1 MRSILNQ
8 RKNNIAAIIL
18 IMITWLFAASCENK
32 NYKGTALDSATEGVI
47 NISVDE
53 SYQPVIDEQVKMFE
67 STYPGAKINVHY
79 KTEAD
84 CFKDLLKDSA
94 TRMII
99 ATRGLNPKEEDY
111 FKNNF
116 GYVPIWNDVASDA
129 IVVVVNGKSNDT
141 LFTKERLKQQLSGAL
156 GKKQT
161 FVFDGLNATSI
172 VRFAVDSILNGNK
185 FDSSIVKAVK
195 GSKEVLEYVASDE
208 NAVGF
213 VGISWIGNPEDSA
226 QVNMLKKIKMAYVR
240 CDHCTDSPYVKPTQ
254 LGILTKRYPLVRG
267 LYYIVKE
274 QNAGLGT
281 GFISFLKNE
290 RGQLIFRRAYLGHK
304 MSFAIRG
311 VTINEKL

>member
-1 MRSILNQ
+1 MILLPIKSI
-8 RKNNIAAIIL
+8 KFFAAFL
-18 IMITWLFAASCENK
+18 ITWSLLLLAACND
-32 NYKGTALDSATEGVI
+32 NYKGTATDTPTEGTI
-47 NISVDE
+47 HISVDE
-53 SYQPVIDEQVKMFE
+53 SYQPIIDEQIKVFE
-67 STYPGAKINVHY
+67 ASFPGAKIIAHY

-99 ATRGLNPKEEDY
+99 ATHGLSPREEDY
-111 FKNNF
+111 FKNNE
-116 GYVPIWNDVASDA
+116 GYVPAWNDVASDA
-129 IVVVVNGKSNDT
+129 IVVVVNGKSTDT
-141 LFTKERLKQQLSGAL
+141 LFTVERLKQQLSGLL

-172 VRFAVDSILNGNK
+172 VRFAVDSILKGGH

-195 GSKEVLEYVASDE
+195 NSKEVLDYVASDE
-208 NAVGF
+208 NAIGF

-226 QVNMLKKIKMAYVR
+226 QVNMLKKVKMAYIK
-240 CDHCTDSPYVKPTQ
+240 CEYCTDSPYVKPTQ

-274 QNAGLGT
+274 KNAGLGT

-304 MSFAIRG
+304 MSFAVRD
-311 VTINEKL
+311 VKINEKL

>member
-1 MRSILNQ
+1 MTLPIKSINFF
-8 RKNNIAAIIL
+8 AAFL
-18 IMITWLFAASCENK
+18 ITGCLLLFASCNDH
-32 NYKGTALDSATEGVI
+32 YKGTATDSPTEGVI
-47 NISVDE
+47 DISVDE
-53 SYQPVIDEQVKMFE
+53 SYKPVIDEQIKVFE
-67 STYPGAKINVHY
+67 SSFPGAKIIAHY

-99 ATRGLNPKEEDY
+99 ATRGLTPREEDY
-111 FKNNF
+111 FKSNY

-129 IVVVVNGKSNDT
+129 IVVVVNGNSNDT
-141 LFTKERLKQQLSGAL
+141 LFTEERLKQQLEGKL

-172 VRFAVDSILNGNK
+172 VRYAVDSILKGGK

-195 GSKEVLEYVASDE
+195 NSQEVLDYVATDE
-208 NAVGF
+208 NAIGF
-213 VGISWIGNPEDSA
+213 VGISWIGNPEDTA
-226 QVNMLKKIKMAYVR
+226 QVNMLKKVKMAYVK
-240 CDHCTDSPYVKPTQ
+240 CGHCTDSPYVKPTQ

-274 QNAGLGT
+274 KNAGLGT

-304 MSFAIRG
+304 MSFTIRD
-311 VTINEKL
+311 VKINEKL

>member
-1 MRSILNQ
+1 MTKQLTHGI
-8 RKNNIAAIIL
+8 KNITAIL
-18 IMITWLFAASCENK
+18 ITVQLLLLSACNN
-32 NYKGTALDSATEGVI
+32 NYKGTALDTPTEGTI

-53 SYQPVIDEQVKMFE
+53 SYQPVIDEQIKVFE
-67 STYPGAKINVHY
+67 SSFPNAKIIAHY

-99 ATRGLNPKEEDY
+99 VTHGLSDKEEDY
-111 FKNNF
+111 FKNNS
-116 GYVPIWNDVASDA
+116 GYVPAWNDLASDA

-141 LFTKERLKQQLSGAL
+141 LFTIDRLRQQLSGAL

-172 VRFAVDSILNGNK
+172 VRFAVDSILKGAR

-195 GSKEVLEYVASDE
+195 SSREVLDYVATAE
-208 NAVGF
+208 NAIGF

-226 QVNMLKKIKMAYVR
+226 QVNMLKKVKMAYIK
-240 CDHCTDSPYVKPTQ
+240 CEHCTDSPYVKPTQ

-274 QNAGLGT
+274 KNAGLGT

-304 MSFAIRG
+304 MSFAIRD
-311 VTINEKL
+311 VKINEKL

>member
-1 MRSILNQ
+1 
-8 RKNNIAAIIL
+8 
-18 IMITWLFAASCENK
+18 
-32 NYKGTALDSATEGVI
+32 
-47 NISVDE
+47 
-53 SYQPVIDEQVKMFE
+53 
-67 STYPGAKINVHY
+67 
-79 KTEAD
+79 
-84 CFKDLLKDSA
+84 
-94 TRMII
+94 MII
-99 ATRGLNPKEEDY
+99 ATRGLSPREEDY

-141 LFTKERLKQQLSGAL
+141 LFTIERLKQQLSGSPNNAVG

-172 VRFAVDSILNGNK
+172 VRFAVDSILKGGH

-195 GSKEVLEYVASDE
+195 NSREVLDYVATDE
-208 NAVGF
+208 NAIGF

-226 QVNMLKKIKMAYVR
+226 QVNMLKKVKMAYIK
-240 CDHCTDSPYVKPTQ
+240 CEHCTDSPYVKPTQ

-274 QNAGLGT
+274 KNAGLGT

-304 MSFAIRG
+304 MSFAIRD
-311 VTINEKL
+311 VKINEKL

>member
-1 MRSILNQ
+1 MIKQFLLII
-8 RKNNIAAIIL
+8 KN
-18 IMITWLFAASCENK
+18 ITGFVIVWCWVFAVACNNK
-32 NYKGTALDSATEGVI
+32 YKGTELDTATEGII
-47 NISVDE
+47 NISADE
-53 SYQPVIDEQVKMFE
+53 SYKPIIDEQIKVFE
-67 STYPGAKINVHY
+67 ASFPKAKINVLY

-99 ATRGLNPKEEDY
+99 ATRGLNPKEEDF
-111 FKNNF
+111 FKSNLN
-116 GYVPIWNDVASDA
+116 YVPIWGSVASDA

-141 LFTKERLKQQLSGAL
+141 LFTVDRLKKQLSGTM

-172 VRFAVDSILNGNK
+172 VRFAVDSILKGAK
-185 FDSSIVKAVK
+185 FDSTVVKAVK
-195 GSKEVLEYVASDE
+195 SSREVLEYVATTE

-213 VGISWIGNPEDSA
+213 VGISWIGNPEDTA
-226 QVNMLKKIKMAYVR
+226 QVNMLKKVKMAYIK
-240 CDHCTDSPYVKPTQ
+240 CDNCADSPYVKPTQ

-267 LYYIVKE
+267 LYYVVKE
-274 QNAGLGT
+274 SSPGLGT

-304 MSFAIRG
+304 MSFYIRS
-311 VTINEKL
+311 VKINEKL